1 MICLKVRLDKASE
14 FSFFPH
20 NHKLTAIHVCLKTKK
35 EHANRCVEHS
45 FGAYSKCCWWPHS
58 ELTTTGRGDNGNS
71 QVGSASFHS
80 SFKAKQ
86 CSGWTKQWAPDVGG
100 VDSSS
105 GEIYDPTMFSSSNLG
120 SKFRFHNGTT
130 YKKEVIIIQDN
141 WINKFDPIRQG
152 FPTASPVYRE
162 ESVASDQ
169 GYSIN
174 KGGGENHPN
183 YWLCLWRGAPVV
195 AHVPE
200 VGHPLPLQLSTTLWK
215 GREGKLESSAL
226 FSQLYLYF
234 PHEPISSCP
243 QDNDD
248 GAVGKGGGWYIQYK
262 VAVPDLTEFT
272 LCTWSKFYN
281 HSNDHPLF
289 SYAVPSQARAIYS
302 WVSNTARSS
311 YFSLSVSGHTFYR
324 LNYPL
329 RLNRWYHSCQSWNG
343 RTGEWQ
349 AWVNG
354 ERIGRGFHNR
364 LVGYVIPG
372 GGIPITGQEQ
382 RQFGGG
388 FLEGPGAPTG
398 SGGMLGEI
406 TLLHL
411 YSAALYPGKAHKDH
425 KHHHGHHHAV
435 TPANSVPPSATTPAP
450 SPFPPNPFLL
460 VPNGM
465 LTNAVV
471 PQFPQLVPTLSP
483 SLLAAAQLFQQH
495 KLFKRNEKESSTNQK
510 TTTAEPKFHDLLDD
524 QGDEHIL
531 IKRSNNM
538 TTLEL
543 TKRPTR
549 VVTPAPSQKSSTKK
563 RSNNMDE
570 TKLSDEKGAL
580 EKEMVSLGSDEDSK
594 KTQTKRGILLG
605 LAGTPYLTDDYLGGI
620 RLLGGDFNQQ
630 VLQSPEVPEQEN
642 KDYPRE
648 PAEDEVKQVMN
659 ICSGCSPEPFK
670 KVEVISWRVTPK
682 KLYSGALFVPAHQEC
697 RRF

>member
-1 MICLKVRLDKASE
+1 M
-14 FSFFPH
+14 
-20 NHKLTAIHVCLKTKK
+20 KLV
-35 EHANRCVEHS
+35 HS
-45 FGAYSKCCWWPHS
+45 I
-58 ELTTTGRGDNGNS
+58 L
-71 QVGSASFHS
+71 
-80 SFKAKQ
+80 
-86 CSGWTKQWAPDVGG
+86 
-100 VDSSS
+100 
-105 GEIYDPTMFSSSNLG
+105 
-120 SKFRFHNGTT
+120 
-130 YKKEVIIIQDN
+130 
-141 WINKFDPIRQG
+141 
-152 FPTASPVYRE
+152 
-162 ESVASDQ
+162 
-169 GYSIN
+169 
-174 KGGGENHPN
+174 
-183 YWLCLWRGAPVV
+183 
-195 AHVPE
+195 
-200 VGHPLPLQLSTTLWK
+200 
-215 GREGKLESSAL
+215 
-226 FSQLYLYF
+226 
-234 PHEPISSCP
+234 
-243 QDNDD
+243 
-248 GAVGKGGGWYIQYK
+248 YIQYK

-388 FLEGPGAPTG
+388 FLEGPGAPKG

-450 SPFPPNPFLL
+450 SPFPPNPFLVGNQLVSNLNIQAQLGRTQLGPNGVLANTGLPQFAQL

-465 LTNAVV
+465 LTNAVA

-549 VVTPAPSQKSSTKK
+549 VVTAASSQKSSTKK

-605 LAGTPYLTDDYLGGI
+605 LAGTPYLTDDYFGGI

-659 ICSGCSPEPFK
+659 ICSGCAPEPFK